1 MEVLESGESEEQITR
16 ACEELEAI
24 YRTCSQSHDVAN
36 IELIATANDTDGS
49 VTRVEFYQGGTLLGE
64 ATTAPYSFTWLSPDV
79 GDHTLTAVA
88 IDDSGA
94 STTSTTVDVS
104 VILNIPGC

>member
-36 IELIATANDTDGS
+36 IELIAL
-49 VTRVEFYQGGTLLGE
+49 RL
-64 ATTAPYSFTWLSPDV
+64 
-79 GDHTLTAVA
+79 
-88 IDDSGA
+88 
-94 STTSTTVDVS
+94 
-104 VILNIPGC
+104 